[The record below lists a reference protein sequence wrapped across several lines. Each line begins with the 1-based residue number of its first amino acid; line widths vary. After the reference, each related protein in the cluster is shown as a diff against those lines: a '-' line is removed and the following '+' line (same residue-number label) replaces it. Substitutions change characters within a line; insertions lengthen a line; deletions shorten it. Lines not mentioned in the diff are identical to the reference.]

1 MPVKKFDY
9 IVSPPDSRDY
19 TFSAPVSNGSA
30 SELPDN
36 SKLAAYRLPINRI
49 EDQGQV
55 GACTAYGVTSAFERL
70 ITVMTGDTS
79 FQGSPMFN
87 YTNSRILDADQLTDD
102 DGTTLRSACSNLRLS
117 GVCRDVT
124 WPYTLANFS
133 VTPSNKAYAE
143 ARNLAQLINYYEVN
157 RTLNALKYIIG
168 AYGYYVS
175 IGFLVFPG
183 FETDATNKT
192 GDVPDPDVNTETPLG
207 GHCVNLVGWD
217 DSTQRFTFINQYG
230 TSWGNGG
237 LGTLSYNYVLN
248 TALTPEIKVMLPN
261 DNFISAYN
269 AFKQQRQFNAI
280 YAWFSLF
287 LIALLIYL
295 TFRYLRRKK

>member
-1 MPVKKFDY
+1 MPAKKFDY

-19 TFSAPVSNGSA
+19 TFSAPSA

-36 SKLAAYRLPINRI
+36 SKLAAYRLPINVI
-49 EDQGQV
+49 QSQGQI
-55 GACTAYGVTSAFERL
+55 GACTAFGVTSAFERL
-70 ITVMTGDTS
+70 ITVMTGDES

-87 YTNSRILDADQLTDD
+87 YTNSRILDGDQLSDD

-124 WPYTLANFS
+124 WPYTVANFS
-133 VTPSNKAYAE
+133 VTPSNKAYTE

-157 RTLNALKYIIG
+157 RTLTALKYIIG
-168 AYGYYVS
+168 VYGYYVT

-192 GDVPDPDVNTETPLG
+192 GDIPDPNVNTETPLG

-217 DSTQRFTFINQYG
+217 DSTQRFTLINQYS

-248 TALTPEIKVMLPN
+248 TALTAEIKVMLPN

-269 AFKQQRQFNAI
+269 AFKQQRHYSSI
-280 YAWFSLF
+280 YAWITF
-287 LIALLIYL
+287 LLVCLLIYL
-295 TFRYLRRKK
+295 TFRYIRGRGKKP